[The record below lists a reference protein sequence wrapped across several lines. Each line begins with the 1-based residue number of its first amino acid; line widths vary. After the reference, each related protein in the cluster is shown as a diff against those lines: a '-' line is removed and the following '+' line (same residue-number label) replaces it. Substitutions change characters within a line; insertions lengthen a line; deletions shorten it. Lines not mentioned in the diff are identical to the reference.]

1 MRLLLDTHVWLWS
14 LIEPSRLNRRA
25 ATAIEESANELWLS
39 PVSVGE
45 ALLLCEKGRL
55 ESDTDAWGKI
65 SSSLE
70 GGRFVEAA
78 LTFGVVQ
85 EAAGVRLPYRDPADR
100 YLVATARF
108 YDLTLVTADERLLE
122 VPGLKALSAR

>member
-1 MRLLLDTHVWLWS
+1 VRLV
-14 LIEPSRLNRRA
+14 RRA
-25 ATAIEESANELWLS
+25 ASAIENSENELWVS
-39 PVSVGE
+39 PISVGE

-65 SSSLE
+65 ASSLD

-78 LTFGVVQ
+78 LSFGVVL
-85 EAAGVRLPYRDPADR
+85 EAAGVRLPHRDPADR

-108 YDLTLVTADERLLE
+108 YDLTLVTADERLLQ
-122 VPGLKALSAR
+122 VPRLKVLPAR